1 MRFQKHIF
9 ICTNQRAEGA
19 RKSCGEACGLDLVK
33 EFKKEIKDAG
43 LSDKIRAQ
51 RSGCLDACDQGPS
64 LVIYPEGVFYGG
76 VQKEDVAEIVREHI
90 VNDRIVDRLRIDFD
104 KTV

>member
-33 EFKKEIKDAG
+33 EFKKELKDAG